1 MSAAGKGAARVGA
14 AVFALGLCLAGP
26 GVVSASADTG
36 DGVLSI
42 IEPPLH
48 TPARLAHNCGGHPWP
63 SSPQLDRERLVFESL
78 EPGDDVVG

>member
-36 DGVLSI
+36 DG
-42 IEPPLH
+42 
-48 TPARLAHNCGGHPWP
+48 GGVSASATNGRPET
-63 SSPQLDRERLVFESL
+63 RENDQGSTVSCL
-78 EPGDDVVG
+78 